1 MNQLSTANVAYQS
14 PRHQN
19 SDVAFASKYQSI
31 TFQAGQLK
39 TRPMSFQI
47 FKLGLIWERI
57 NLQAIL
63 EHNMIYTKAV
73 KNT

>member
-1 MNQLSTANVAYQS
+1 MSSIVGVMSQLATANGPYQS

-47 FKLGLIWERI
+47 FKL
-57 NLQAIL
+57 QAIL
-63 EHNMIYTKAV
+63 EHNMIYPKVV